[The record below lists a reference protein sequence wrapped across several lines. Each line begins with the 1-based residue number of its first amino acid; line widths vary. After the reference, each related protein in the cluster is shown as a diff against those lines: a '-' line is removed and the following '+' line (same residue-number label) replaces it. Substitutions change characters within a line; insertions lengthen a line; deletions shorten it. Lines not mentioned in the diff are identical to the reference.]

1 MAMTRAEKAE
11 MVAIF
16 EGALKNFKQIEILER
31 EIITQQLDR
40 IEEKTI
46 EIKERVEK
54 TNGSV
59 LRHTEEIFQLKQS
72 VQHTIDGCPQKEV
85 IQKLHDNYQQNAGIA
100 KWKMAIIAVL
110 SSVAGA
116 VGAVVAVFELLIK
129 DPK

>member
-1 MAMTRAEKAE
+1 MAMTKAEKAE
-11 MVAIF
+11 LIAIF
-16 EGALKNFKQIEILER
+16 EGSLKNFKQIEILER
-31 EIITQQLDR
+31 ELITQQLDR

-72 VQHTIDGCPQKEV
+72 VQHTVDGCPQKDIIE
-85 IQKLHDNYQQNAGIA
+85 KLHNNYQQNAGIA
-100 KWKMAIIAVL
+100 KWKTVIIAAL
-110 SSVAGA
+110 ASIAGA
-116 VGAVVAVFELLIK
+116 VGAVIAVVEYVLK